1 MSKLTLL
8 DIVSDILSDMNS
20 DEASSITDTVESL
33 QVAKI
38 VESTYRDLMA
48 RKNWPHLQK
57 LIQLTASGTTDRPTH
72 MAVPELIKEVV
83 TVSYNK
89 KKSTDTRQKWEE
101 VKYMTPDDFL
111 RYTNGFNTDNDNT
124 DEITDTTGV
133 KFLIKNDKA
142 PTYYTSFDDDN
153 IVFDSYDGDVDS
165 TLQASKTQVLAYMF
179 PSFTLSDSFI
189 PDLPVEMFPAFLA
202 ECKSVCFA
210 RIKQAPDAK
219 SEQQSV
225 KGMSWLSNRAWQVA
239 GGWQFP
245 DYGRKS
251 KK

>member
-1 MSKLTLL
+1 MSKLTLM

-48 RKNWPHLQK
+48 RKNWPHLKK
-57 LIQLTASGTTDRPTH
+57 LIQFSASGTTDRPTH

-83 TVSYNK
+83 KVSYNK
-89 KKSTDTRQKWEE
+89 KKVTDTRQKWEE
-101 VKYMTPDDFL
+101 VKWMEPDDFL
-111 RYTNGFNTDNDNT
+111 RYTNGFNTDNSNT

-142 PTYYTSFDDDN
+142 PAYYTSFDDDN
-153 IVFDSYDGDVDS
+153 IVFDSYDSDVDS

-179 PSFTLSDSFI
+179 PEFTLSDSFI
-189 PDLPVEMFPAFLA
+189 PDMPVEMFPAFLA

-225 KGMSWLSNRAWQVA
+225 KGMSWLSNKAWQVA

-245 DYGRKS
+245 NYGRQS